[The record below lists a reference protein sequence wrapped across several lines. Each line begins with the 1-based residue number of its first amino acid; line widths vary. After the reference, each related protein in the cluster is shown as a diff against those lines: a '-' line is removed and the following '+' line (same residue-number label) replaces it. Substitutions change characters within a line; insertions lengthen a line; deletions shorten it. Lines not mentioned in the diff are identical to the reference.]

1 MARKTFED
9 NLARLEEITE
19 LMENEETTL
28 DKSVK
33 LYKEGIDLLVSL
45 GENLNKTKQQVKIL
59 KETAEGIFE
68 KEDFAADEEK

>member
-9 NLARLEEITE
+9 NLSRLEEIAE
-19 LMENEETTL
+19 LMENEDTSL

-45 GENLNKTKQQVKIL
+45 GDNLNKTKQQVTLL
-59 KETAEGIFE
+59 KEKAEGIFE
-68 KEDFAADEEK
+68 KSAFAESEE

>member
-1 MARKTFED
+1 MAKKTFED

-19 LMENEETTL
+19 LMEKEETSL

-45 GENLNKTKQQVKIL
+45 GENLKKTKQQVNIL

-68 KEDFAADEEK
+68 KEAFAVSEE